1 MLFYGKWQ
9 QSDPAGLS
17 LLQQS
22 VIKQMPLWLAELVLP
37 HLLCVCVWVL
47 GAKYSAS
54 GADTLWLGAKTLR
67 GLTDFFPPALC
78 SSEAPKLCDSN
89 CFPAASLPSDL
100 EGVCSVFEEPHSLW
114 PEDSE
119 KKDCFQLDTQT
130 RQAAV
135 IFHALCFKGVLQ
147 TLRKFLSPGN
157 F

>member
-89 CFPAASLPSDL
+89 CFPAASLPSNL
-100 EGVCSVFEEPHSLW
+100 EGVCSCLW
-114 PEDSE
+114 GATLAVTRGFWE
-119 KKDCFQLDTQT
+119 KGLFQLDTQT